1 MVLVASRVDQHAH
14 HISVFGRI
22 TVIRF
27 ARTSAI
33 FLLAVAL
40 FGLTSPSASHAQAG
54 HSDCAGSGDDR
65 PAANILA
72 DLPDGQL
79 KPLAASYFLDS
90 EGMVGAYNIASQDF
104 SFTPCQEQFDIARS
118 PGALWLKFIARN
130 PHAEVQMWGISFM
143 ETVMDDVTLFQAQGD
158 ALVEIAR
165 NGRTIAAAQ
174 SDNDRLQTSVSFR
187 IEPGQEETY
196 YVRVSGTYAPSVTP
210 VIGSVN
216 LLSDWSSGF
225 SAISAVML
233 GFCVI
238 MTLFSLILFRHIDP
252 RFYQFYAAYLVG
264 MFFMTFLFDGWPH
277 VLFGSTISTQQ
288 WKPFIELAAGL
299 VMIANIQY
307 CRILLT
313 IDTDPQQ
320 RKQTVFHWL
329 TGLSV
334 LGTLWAMIDPLGW
347 GTPVSILL
355 IINPFILLYISGR
368 KIQDG
373 VKQAVPV
380 FASLVALSIGLFSSL
395 YFFKFPVPITETSSA
410 FDLIMMRPITLSYTS
425 STIVEAIF
433 MMIAISIMINAMQ
446 RQRNAAVTEAIKLRD
461 QIDLSGSQS
470 QQAREVPE
478 SKGNTLDTLLASD
491 LDKKL
496 AAPAEQGFLER
507 ATQSVIENVNQRG
520 FGAGTLASALGVT
533 EKTLGR
539 RLKKSQGLTPAA
551 FIRSIRLSY
560 ARDLIAIRQFETVS
574 EIADASGFSSAS
586 HFARLYRQEFKETPR
601 EAFK

>member
-1 MVLVASRVDQHAH
+1 MRIMLVRVFLWLTLVLCSLVVSQAA
-14 HISVFGRI
+14 
-22 TVIRF
+22 F
-27 ARTSAI
+27 AQVSDESCIGGGEDGAAI
-33 FLLAVAL
+33 
-40 FGLTSPSASHAQAG
+40 
-54 HSDCAGSGDDR
+54 
-65 PAANILA
+65 NILA
-72 DLPDGQL
+72 DLPGGQS

-90 EGMVGAYNIASQDF
+90 EGMVGAGSIASRDF
-104 SFTPCQEQFDIARS
+104 AFAPCQEQFDIARA

-130 PHAEVQMWGISFM
+130 PHAEAQMWGISFM
-143 ETVMDDVTLFQAQGD
+143 ETVVDDLTLFQLQGGTLVQVAQD
-158 ALVEIAR
+158 
-165 NGRTIAAAQ
+165 GRTIAAAQ
-174 SDNDRLQTSVSFR
+174 SDHNRLQTSVSFR
-187 IEPGQEETY
+187 IEPGQEEIY
-196 YVRVSGTYAPSVTP
+196 YVRVSGTYSPSVTP

-238 MTLFSLILFRHIDP
+238 MTLFSLILFRHVHS
-252 RFYQFYAAYLVG
+252 RFYQFYAAHLISL
-264 MFFMTFLFDGWPH
+264 FFMTFLFDGWPH

-288 WKPFIELAAGL
+288 WKPLIELASGL

-313 IDTDPQQ
+313 IDIDPQK
-320 RKQTVFHWL
+320 RKQSVFHWL
-329 TGLSV
+329 TGIGV
-334 LGTLWAMIDPLGW
+334 IATIWAMIDPLGW
-347 GTPVSILL
+347 GTPVAILF
-355 IINPFILLYISGR
+355 IINPFVLLYVAGR
-368 KIQDG
+368 KMLAG

-380 FASLVALSIGLFSSL
+380 FTSLVALSIGLFSSL
-395 YFFKFPVPITETSSA
+395 YFFKFPVPITETNSA

-425 STIVEAIF
+425 STIVEATF

-461 QIDLSGSQS
+461 QIDMSASHSG
-470 QQAREVPE
+470 QAEKVLE
-478 SKGNTLDTLLASD
+478 AKDAALDGLLAND

-496 AAPAEQGFLER
+496 TAPAEQGFLER

-520 FGAGTLASALGVT
+520 FGAGTLASTLGVT

-586 HFARLYRQEFKETPR
+586 HFARLYRQEYKETPR
-601 EAFK
+601 ETFK

>member
-1 MVLVASRVDQHAH
+1 MTGFAH
-14 HISVFGRI
+14 KSGFI
-22 TVIRF
+22 
-27 ARTSAI
+27 
-33 FLLAVAL
+33 LLAMAISL
-40 FGLTSPSASHAQAG
+40 IWSSESRAQAG
-54 HSDCAGSGDDR
+54 HADCIRGGIDLSENDR
-65 PAANILA
+65 PAANSLA

-79 KPLAASYFLDS
+79 KPLAASYFLDPAGNIGADSITS
-90 EGMVGAYNIASQDF
+90 EDF
-104 SFTPCQEQFDIARS
+104 TFTPCQEQFDIARA
-118 PGALWLKFIARN
+118 PGALWLKFTARN
-130 PHAEVQMWGISFM
+130 PHADEKMWGISLM

-158 ALVEIAR
+158 TLVQIAR
-165 NGRTIAAAQ
+165 DGRTIPAAQ

-216 LLSDWSSGF
+216 LLSNWSSGF
-225 SAISAVML
+225 TAISAVML
-233 GFCVI
+233 GFCII
-238 MTLFSLILFRHIDP
+238 MTLFSLILFRHIHP
-252 RFYQFYAAYLVG
+252 RFYQFYTAYLIG

-277 VLFGSTISTQQ
+277 VLFGSTVSTQQ
-288 WKPFIELAAGL
+288 WKPFIELASGL

-320 RKQTVFHWL
+320 RKQAVFHWL
-329 TGLSV
+329 TGLGV
-334 LGTLWAMIDPLGW
+334 IGTIWAMIDPLDW

-355 IINPFILLYISGR
+355 IINPFVLLYVSGR
-368 KIQDG
+368 KMLDG

-380 FASLVALSIGLFSSL
+380 FASLFALSIGLFASL
-395 YFFKFPVPITETSSA
+395 YFFKFPVRITETSSA

-433 MMIAISIMINAMQ
+433 MMVAISIMITAMQ

-461 QIDLSGSQS
+461 EIDVS
-470 QQAREVPE
+470 QQQDEPAQPNADDA
-478 SKGNTLDTLLASD
+478 GDTLNALLASG

-496 AAPAEQGFLER
+496 LQPAGQGFLDR
-507 ATQSVIENVNQRG
+507 ATQSVIDNVKQKG
-520 FGAGTLASALGVT
+520 FGAQTLASELGIT

-539 RLKKSQGLTPAA
+539 RLKKSQGLAPAA

-560 ARDLIAIRQFETVS
+560 ARDLILLRQFETVA
-574 EIADASGFSSAS
+574 EIADASGFSSVS
-586 HFARLYRQEFKETPR
+586 HFAKLYRQEFKETPG
-601 EAFK
+601 EAFKSLKAMV